1 MSFGKGDGF
10 LSPAKNI
17 GKDIGKNRS
26 KKLSSNYSQKLIDH
40 AEKVATD
47 APKPSSKPFI

>member
-26 KKLSSNYSQKLIDH
+26 KKLSSN
-40 AEKVATD
+40 
-47 APKPSSKPFI
+47 